1 MPCRILFLPAP
12 DDASGRMRPP
22 NSDEPQPHPVS
33 APGPS
38 CRLLRICPGA
48 VFARKQ
54 CLTNLKSKDH
64 PAPARRLSQ
73 DLLRFP
79 KTFLLPV
86 QTSPSPFAREGN

>member
-1 MPCRILFLPAP
+1 MPCRILLLPAP
-12 DDASGRMRPP
+12 DDAVGRMRPP

-33 APGPS
+33 APALS
-38 CRLLRICPGA
+38 CRLPRICRGA

-54 CLTNLKSKDH
+54 CLTNLESKDP

-79 KTFLLPV
+79 QSFFLAV
-86 QTSPSPFAREGN
+86 RAAPSPVAEERN

>member
-1 MPCRILFLPAP
+1 MLCRILLLPAP
-12 DDASGRMRPP
+12 DDASGRMLSP

-38 CRLLRICPGA
+38 CRLPRTCPGA

-64 PAPARRLSQ
+64 PAPARLLSQ

-79 KTFLLPV
+79 QSFLLAILA
-86 QTSPSPFAREGN
+86 SPSPLAVEPN

>member
-1 MPCRILFLPAP
+1 MPCRILLLPAP

-33 APGPS
+33 APALS
-38 CRLLRICPGA
+38 CRLPRICPGA
-48 VFARKQ
+48 VFARKR

-79 KTFLLPV
+79 QSFLLAV
-86 QTSPSPFAREGN
+86 LVSPSRVAEERN